1 MARIREVP
9 KLNIIKFH
17 YNGDRNKFDKFLSNM
32 AADYLNSDK
41 MSEYHTRFLLIM
53 ENFLKIPR
61 FRWINKSRCDMLCRS
76 TTESATTHRKEEFYS
91 ESMVILSPVP
101 R

>member
-41 MSEYHTRFLLIM
+41 MPEYSYEIFVDNGEFF
-53 ENFLKIPR
+53 ENPTIPLD
-61 FRWINKSRCDMLCRS
+61 K
-76 TTESATTHRKEEFYS
+76 
-91 ESMVILSPVP
+91 
-101 R
+101 

>member
-17 YNGDRNKFDKFLSNM
+17 YNGDQNKFEKFLSCM

-41 MSEYHTRFLLIM
+41 MPEYAYEIFVDNG
-53 ENFLKIPR
+53 EFFKNPAIPLD
-61 FRWINKSRCDMLCRS
+61 K
-76 TTESATTHRKEEFYS
+76 
-91 ESMVILSPVP
+91 
-101 R
+101 

>member
-17 YNGDRNKFDKFLSNM
+17 YNGDQNKFEKFLSNM

-41 MSEYHTRFLLIM
+41 IPEFEYEIFVD
-53 ENFLKIPR
+53 NGDF
-61 FRWINKSRCDMLCRS
+61 F
-76 TTESATTHRKEEFYS
+76 
-91 ESMVILSPVP
+91 
-101 R
+101 

>member
-17 YNGDRNKFDKFLSNM
+17 YNGDRNKFDKLLSNM

-41 MSEYHTRFLLIM
+41 MSEYAYEVFVDNGDFS
-53 ENFLKIPR
+53 ENPAIPLD
-61 FRWINKSRCDMLCRS
+61 K
-76 TTESATTHRKEEFYS
+76 
-91 ESMVILSPVP
+91 
-101 R
+101 